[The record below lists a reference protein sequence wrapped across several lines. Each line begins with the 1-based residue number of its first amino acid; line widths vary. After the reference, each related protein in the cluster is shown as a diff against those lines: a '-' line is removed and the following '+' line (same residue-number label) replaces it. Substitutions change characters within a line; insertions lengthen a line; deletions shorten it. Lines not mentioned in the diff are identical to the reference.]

1 MLLGAART
9 DAAYTTLVA
18 LHVVSAVVG
27 FGAVAISGVY
37 GATARHPDREDAR
50 EETRR
55 YFRSSG
61 KAEWLV
67 LLVPFLGA
75 GALSVRPGGA
85 DFGDAWVVAAAFV
98 WLVAAGLLLGVVRPA
113 ERRIRAGV
121 PALPT
126 VAPATSDRQGVEI
139 SRAASRL
146 MWAAAASDALFLV
159 ALVLMVYR
167 PA

>member
-9 DAAYTTLVA
+9 DAAYAALLT

-37 GATARHPDREDAR
+37 GASARHPDREEAR

-67 LLVPFLGA
+67 LVVPFLGA

-85 DFGDAWVVAAAFV
+85 DFGDTWVVTAALVWLAAAV
-98 WLVAAGLLLGVVRPA
+98 LLLGVVRPA
-113 ERRIRAGV
+113 ERRIRV
-121 PALPT
+121 ALEVLP
-126 VAPATSDRQGVEI
+126 VAAAASDRQGAETA
-139 SRAASRL
+139 RAASRL
-146 MWAAAASDALFLV
+146 MWAALACDGLFLV

-167 PA
+167 PG